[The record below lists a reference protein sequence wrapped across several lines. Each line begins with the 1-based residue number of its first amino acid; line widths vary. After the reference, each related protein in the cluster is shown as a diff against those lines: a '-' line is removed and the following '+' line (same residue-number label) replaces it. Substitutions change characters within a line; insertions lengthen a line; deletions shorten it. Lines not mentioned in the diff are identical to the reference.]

1 VILTPGK
8 IVLFSSYLL
17 IGTYLAFIFPWKRL
31 SVLFQGASI
40 DSNPPNISNYRSLH
54 WLAGVLGIAA
64 LTLIPWWYVAISL
77 LISASIH
84 YKNRITK
91 KYIGSSIFIGLIFAS
106 FLPWWLHNSKNRLQI
121 SISQTLIFLAITTAV
136 YLLFTKAQKLNALS
150 GKLWVC
156 RLIEASFIA
165 ALLAVYAM
173 SISVSI
179 STADFAQWHHWGA
192 YIGPAELIF
201 NGVYPLYDIPMQYGL
216 GPSLAIA
223 SGCPWGCWSSLF
235 WVVTICNLI
244 FAFVLAK
251 IALYLYQPRNWL
263 ERALVLA
270 LVLVLCVFWLSNP
283 ISLQAPNAFPSVNSL
298 RFLPGLF
305 MLYLLLGDSRKFPE
319 PSATQFYASKIRV
332 VLIFILWIVSF
343 AWSPEA
349 GINTTCLLVPYFFW
363 RALAQKNKTEYLP
376 SAIVTLC
383 KLAGILVVGLAI
395 LSVMFYASLGVW
407 PKLSMYLT
415 YILNPINP
423 SPVNPNGPIW
433 VILIITFMTWRWSCK
448 TPNTTEDDRAAE
460 SLLRNTW
467 LVSLLCFANFS
478 YCLGRSSDGNLIS
491 MLPYF
496 LLAGLIVQ
504 RWSESDPKKTLS
516 TILLASII
524 GWTAIPTHINNYAIA
539 FSRADLISI
548 DASRIANAFDRGTPQ
563 SSFFIK
569 LDRPDEGQKLES
581 AQSAITY
588 LRAHFNESIETFD
601 RYSLI
606 EAKDPNP
613 PWNALFGP
621 ANFPEIPSALRREYL
636 LNVAKRLNRSGWVL
650 FDKDYKEMQRFLE
663 DYDSVYQ
670 RTQTIDFGYY
680 TAIRYSPR

>member
-17 IGTYLAFIFPWKRL
+17 IGAYLAFIFPWKRL
-31 SVLFQGASI
+31 SVLFQGESI
-40 DSNPPNISNYRSLH
+40 ASNPPNISNYRSLH

-91 KYIGSSIFIGLIFAS
+91 NYIGSSIFIGLIFAS

-121 SISQTLIFLAITTAV
+121 SISQTLIFLAITTTV

-150 GKLWVC
+150 GKLWAS
-156 RLIEASFIA
+156 RLIDTSFIA

-223 SGCPWGCWSSLF
+223 SGCQWGCWNSLF
-235 WVVTICNLI
+235 WVVTICNLL
-244 FAFVLAK
+244 FAFVLAR
-251 IALYLYQPRNWL
+251 IALYLYQPRNWVD
-263 ERALVLA
+263 RALVL
-270 LVLVLCVFWLSNP
+270 LVILLLCVFWLSHP
-283 ISLQAPNAFPSVNSL
+283 ISLQGPNAFPSGNSL
-298 RFLPGLF
+298 RFLPGLL
-305 MLYLLLGDSRKFPE
+305 MLYLILQNNHQSKNIAYTFRLF
-319 PSATQFYASKIRV
+319 QFQTIS
-332 VLIFILWIVSF
+332 IFSLWILSF
-343 AWSPEA
+343 VWSPEA
-349 GINTTCLLVPYFFW
+349 GIHTTCLLVPYFFW
-363 RALAQKNKTEYLP
+363 RALSVSSKAEHIQCAAL
-376 SAIVTLC
+376 TLC
-383 KLAGILVVGLAI
+383 KLIGVFVGGILSTSIV
-395 LSVMFYASLGVW
+395 FYLLLGVW
-407 PKLSMYLT
+407 PSVSLYLT
-415 YILNPINP
+415 YIVNPINP

-433 VILIITFMTWRWSCK
+433 VIVIIAYLIWSWSQK
-448 TPNTTEDDRAAE
+448 YSENNSDANLAQP
-460 SLLRNTW
+460 LLSNAW
-467 LVSLLCFANFS
+467 LVALLCFANFS
-478 YCLGRSSDGNLIS
+478 YCLGRSSDGNLIA

-496 LLAGLIVQ
+496 LLAVLIVQ
-504 RWSESDPKKTLS
+504 RWSAPGPNKTLS
-516 TILLASII
+516 SILLASII
-524 GWTAIPTHINNYAIA
+524 GWAAIPTHINNYAIA
-539 FSRADLISI
+539 FSRDDLISI
-548 DASRIANAFDRGTPQ
+548 DASRIANAFDRGNPQ
-563 SSFFIK
+563 SVFFIK
-569 LDRPDEGQKLES
+569 FDKPVERQKLES

-621 ANFPEIPSALRREYL
+621 ANFPEIPSVLRREYL

-680 TAIRYSPR
+680 TAIRYSPRQ

>member
-1 VILTPGK
+1 MILTPGK

-121 SISQTLIFLAITTAV
+121 SISQTLIFLAITTSV

-150 GKLWVC
+150 GKLWAS
-156 RLIEASFIA
+156 RLIDTSFIA

-223 SGCPWGCWSSLF
+223 SGCQWGCWNSLF
-235 WVVTICNLI
+235 WVVTICNLL
-244 FAFVLAK
+244 FAFVLAR
-251 IALYLYQPRNWL
+251 IALYLYQPRNWVD
-263 ERALVLA
+263 RALVL
-270 LVLVLCVFWLSNP
+270 LVILLLCVFWLSHP
-283 ISLQAPNAFPSVNSL
+283 ISLQGPNAFPSGNSL
-298 RFLPGLF
+298 RFLPGLL
-305 MLYLLLGDSRKFPE
+305 MLYLLLQNNHQSKNVAYTYKLF
-319 PSATQFYASKIRV
+319 QFQTIS
-332 VLIFILWIVSF
+332 IFSLWILSF

-349 GINTTCLLVPYFFW
+349 GIHTTCLLVPYFFW
-363 RALAQKNKTEYLP
+363 HALAQKNKTEYLP
-376 SAIVTLC
+376 CAIATIC
-383 KLAGILVVGLAI
+383 KLAGLLVAGVAI
-395 LSVMFYASLGVW
+395 LSGLFYASLGVW
-407 PKLSMYLT
+407 PKVSMYLT
-415 YILNPINP
+415 YIINPINP
-423 SPVNPNGPIW
+423 SPVNPNGSIW
-433 VILIITFMTWRWSCK
+433 VIILITYLIWSWSQK
-448 TPNTTEDDRAAE
+448 YSENNSDANLAQP
-460 SLLRNTW
+460 LLSNAW

-478 YCLGRSSDGNLIS
+478 YCLGRSSDGNLIA

-496 LLAGLIVQ
+496 LLAVLIVQ
-504 RWSESDPKKTLS
+504 RWSTPGANKTLS
-516 TILLASII
+516 SILLASII
-524 GWTAIPTHINNYAIA
+524 GWAAIPTHINNYAIA
-539 FSRADLISI
+539 FSRDDLISI
-548 DASRIANAFDRGTPQ
+548 DASRIADAFDRGNPQ
-563 SSFFIK
+563 SVFFIK
-569 LDRPDEGQKLES
+569 FDKPVERQKLES

>member
-1 VILTPGK
+1 MILTPGK

-192 YIGPAELIF
+192 YIGPAQLIF

-223 SGCPWGCWSSLF
+223 SGCLWGCWSSLF

-270 LVLVLCVFWLSNP
+270 LVLVLCVFGSAIQYLYRRPMHFHRS
-283 ISLQAPNAFPSVNSL
+283 IAYDFYLVYSCYIYCLVIAENSL
-298 RFLPGLF
+298 NQVPLSFMLRRSEWFSSSFSGLF
-305 MLYLLLGDSRKFPE
+305 L
-319 PSATQFYASKIRV
+319 
-332 VLIFILWIVSF
+332 
-343 AWSPEA
+343 
-349 GINTTCLLVPYFFW
+349 
-363 RALAQKNKTEYLP
+363 
-376 SAIVTLC
+376 
-383 KLAGILVVGLAI
+383 
-395 LSVMFYASLGVW
+395 SLGHQKRV
-407 PKLSMYLT
+407 
-415 YILNPINP
+415 YI
-423 SPVNPNGPIW
+423 
-433 VILIITFMTWRWSCK
+433 
-448 TPNTTEDDRAAE
+448 
-460 SLLRNTW
+460 
-467 LVSLLCFANFS
+467 
-478 YCLGRSSDGNLIS
+478 
-491 MLPYF
+491 
-496 LLAGLIVQ
+496 
-504 RWSESDPKKTLS
+504 
-516 TILLASII
+516 
-524 GWTAIPTHINNYAIA
+524 
-539 FSRADLISI
+539 
-548 DASRIANAFDRGTPQ
+548 
-563 SSFFIK
+563 
-569 LDRPDEGQKLES
+569 
-581 AQSAITY
+581 
-588 LRAHFNESIETFD
+588 
-601 RYSLI
+601 
-606 EAKDPNP
+606 P
-613 PWNALFGP
+613 PA
-621 ANFPEIPSALRREYL
+621 Y
-636 LNVAKRLNRSGWVL
+636 
-650 FDKDYKEMQRFLE
+650 
-663 DYDSVYQ
+663 
-670 RTQTIDFGYY
+670 
-680 TAIRYSPR
+680 